1 MLSESPITT
10 VKKMTTPSLKRIAIA
25 GADGTMGTLFTKRF
39 TEVGCEVRPLVM
51 PYTEEA
57 IKAALSGAEMVLLC
71 VPVTVMGEV
80 IKQIKPHLE
89 EGTILADVGS
99 VKNGPM
105 KEMLAHY
112 DGPVV
117 GTHPLFGDGIPD
129 GFVPKAAIAP
139 GREGNEADQ
148 IAADRISAL
157 FTACGYVC
165 FDTTAEEHDR
175 AMAFIQ
181 GLNFTST
188 VAFLAASKDIQN
200 IKNFVTPSFKRRL
213 DSARKMLTDDKE
225 LFTTIS
231 EANPYL
237 QESNR
242 KLMSYLSVAAG
253 GDLDLLSE
261 RAQWWWR

>member
-1 MLSESPITT
+1 
-10 VKKMTTPSLKRIAIA
+10 MTEPTLKNIAIA
-25 GADGTMGTLFTKRF
+25 GADGTMGTLFTERF
-39 TEVGCEVRPLVM
+39 SEVGCAVKPLNI
-51 PYTEEA
+51 PYTEESM
-57 IKAALSGAEMVLLC
+57 KEALTDADMVMLC
-71 VPVTVMGEV
+71 VPVTVMEDV
-80 IKQIKPHLE
+80 IEQIKPFMKK
-89 EGTILADVGS
+89 GAILSDVGS
-99 VKNGPM
+99 VKHGPM
-105 KEMLAHY
+105 KAMLEHY

-117 GTHPLFGDGIPD
+117 GTHPLFGNVIPE
-129 GFVPKAAIAP
+129 GFLPKVAIAP
-139 GREGNEADQ
+139 GRESDEEA
-148 IAADRISAL
+148 AAKVSEL
-157 FTACGYVC
+157 FAICGYSC

-188 VAFLAASKDIQN
+188 VAFLAASRDIKS

-213 DSARKMLTDDKE
+213 DSARKMLTADQE

-253 GDLDLLSE
+253 GDLELLSE
-261 RAQWWWR
+261 RAQWWWRWDIR